1 MSKPLKVIRSYCEM
15 LLDIP
20 TVSNCFNKHCF
31 RIIINIF
38 VLFKKKQTAL
48 VFRYSISNIIDL
60 CESIFPCSCG
70 TLNQKVKYNV
80 ETVPPARYLY
90 QTCT

>member
-38 VLFKKKQTAL
+38 VLFKKKQTVL
-48 VFRYSISNIIDL
+48 VFSYSLFQI
-60 CESIFPCSCG
+60 
-70 TLNQKVKYNV
+70 
-80 ETVPPARYLY
+80 
-90 QTCT
+90 